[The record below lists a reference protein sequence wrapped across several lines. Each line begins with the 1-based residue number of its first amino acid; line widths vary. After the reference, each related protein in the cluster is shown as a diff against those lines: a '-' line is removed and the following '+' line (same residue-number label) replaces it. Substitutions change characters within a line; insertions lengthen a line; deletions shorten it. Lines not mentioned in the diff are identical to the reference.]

1 MLPVLCGYFY
11 KIFGSLLTKEKQTT
25 LEYLLL
31 KREGVIFDGLLK
43 HIRHHS
49 LALWVIDLL
58 QIQIKPETTRIIKGE
73 RMAMYNS
80 DGSDAENH
88 EDDAE
93 NEGMLSA
100 QQQKMKDILAKKGNQ
115 IVMGLLDALSS
126 KNKDDLEK
134 TLNANTILLDFVEND
149 HCFTMLTNPE
159 VLQKLVQIC
168 CQGDE
173 NIQNLPYAHNLLS
186 QIIKEF

>member
-1 MLPVLCGYFY
+1 VKDADEGVKTVLPDANTPKPTKLVEEVKEAPVDKRDFSLLDSLVNQFIETDDEKMLPVLCGYFY

-49 LALWVIDLL
+49 LALLVIDLL

-100 QQQKMKDILAKKGNQ
+100 
-115 IVMGLLDALSS
+115 
-126 KNKDDLEK
+126 
-134 TLNANTILLDFVEND
+134 
-149 HCFTMLTNPE
+149 
-159 VLQKLVQIC
+159 
-168 CQGDE
+168 
-173 NIQNLPYAHNLLS
+173 
-186 QIIKEF
+186 